1 MIVVAVVGTKKSGK
15 TTTVE
20 YLISGLSKEGY
31 RIGSVKHIHH
41 SDFSMDTEGT
51 DTWRHMHAG
60 ALVTVAL
67 SPNQIVIIKKANI
80 PDNIDQVIKIFSDED
95 LDFIFIEGL
104 HSLCSRRTDIVKIIA
119 AKDLEDLKMT
129 LEKTSHPILAI
140 TGPVAKEKEREK
152 ISKEIN
158 IPVIDLNFEGH
169 LLLERLKNLMRE
181 PHRER

>member
-31 RIGSVKHIHH
+31 KIGSVKHIHH
-41 SDFSMDTEGT
+41 SGFSMDTEGT

-67 SPNQIVIIKKANI
+67 SPNQTAIIKKTNI
-80 PDNIDQVIKIFSDED
+80 PDNIDQIIRIFSGED

-104 HSLCSRRTDIVKIIA
+104 HSLCSKRTDIIKIIA
-119 AKDLEDLKMT
+119 AKDLEDLKRT
-129 LEKTSHPILAI
+129 LEGTSHPILAI
-140 TGPVAKEKEREK
+140 TGPVAKEKEK
-152 ISKEIN
+152 ISKEID
-158 IPVIDLNFEGH
+158 IPVVDLDREGH
-169 LLLERLKNLMRE
+169 LLIEKLKNLLRDSFKG
-181 PHRER
+181 R

>member
-31 RIGSVKHIHH
+31 KIGSVKHIHH
-41 SDFSMDTEGT
+41 SGFSMDTEGT

-67 SPNQIVIIKKANI
+67 SPNQTAIIKKTNI
-80 PDNIDQVIKIFSDED
+80 PDNIDQIIRIFSGED

-104 HSLCSRRTDIVKIIA
+104 HSLCSKRTDIIKIIA
-119 AKDLEDLKMT
+119 AKDLENLKRT
-129 LEKTSHPILAI
+129 LEGTSYPILAI
-140 TGPVAKEKEREK
+140 TGLVAKEKEK
-152 ISKEIN
+152 ISKEID
-158 IPVIDLNFEGH
+158 IPVVDLDREGH
-169 LLLERLKNLMRE
+169 LLIEKLKNLLRDSFKG
-181 PHRER
+181 R